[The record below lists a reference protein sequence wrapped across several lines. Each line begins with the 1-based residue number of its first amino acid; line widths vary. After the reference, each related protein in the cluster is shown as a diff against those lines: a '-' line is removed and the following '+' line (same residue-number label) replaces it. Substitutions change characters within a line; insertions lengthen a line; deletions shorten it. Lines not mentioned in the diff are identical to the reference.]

1 MSKILAACRFQADAV
16 VANRR
21 LGAGS
26 YLLVMSLGVIA
37 WSLLTAL
44 ACLQFAAP
52 GRIGLGDLNLVVSLL
67 SAAFAALFYSAST
80 RRLRDLN
87 FPAWSVK
94 VLSIPLI
101 GVILLPLLCF
111 LSGPRHA
118 NGFGPAP
125 ARSGFAMTT
134 LALVSCLVAL
144 ALCRWALLTYL
155 HTRHLMAVGG
165 F

>member
-1 MSKILAACRFQADAV
+1 MSKILAACRFQGDAV

-26 YLLVMSLGVIA
+26 YLLVMSLGVIV

-44 ACLQFAAP
+44 ACLEFAAP
-52 GRIGLGDLNLVVSLL
+52 GRIGLADLNLVVSLL
-67 SAAFAALFYSAST
+67 SAAFAALFYRASS

-101 GVILLPLLCF
+101 GVIVLPILCF
-111 LSGPRHA
+111 LSGPRDA
-118 NGFGPAP
+118 NDFGPAP
-125 ARSGFAMTT
+125 APSGFARTT

-144 ALCRWALLTYL
+144 VVCRWALLTYL
-155 HTRHLMAVGG
+155 HTRHLMVAGG

>member
-1 MSKILAACRFQADAV
+1 MSKILAACRFQADVV

-26 YLLVMSLGVIA
+26 YLLVMSLGVIV

-44 ACLQFAAP
+44 ACLAFAAP
-52 GRIGLGDLNLVVSLL
+52 GRIGLADLNLVVSLL
-67 SAAFAALFYSAST
+67 SAAFAALFYSASS

-87 FPAWSVK
+87 FPAWSIK
-94 VLSIPLI
+94 VLSIPPF
-101 GVILLPLLCF
+101 GVIVLPILCF

-118 NGFGPAP
+118 NDFGPAP
-125 ARSGFAMTT
+125 APSGFARTA
-134 LALVSCLVAL
+134 LALVSCVVAL
-144 ALCRWALLTYL
+144 AICRWALMTYL
-155 HTRHLMAVGG
+155 HTRHLMVTGG

>member
-1 MSKILAACRFQADAV
+1 MSKLLAACRFQAGAI

-21 LGAGS
+21 MGAGS
-26 YLLVMSLGVIA
+26 YLLVMSLGAMA

-44 ACLQFAAP
+44 ACLEFAAP
-52 GRIGLGDLNLVVSLL
+52 GRIGLADLNLAVSLL
-67 SAAFAALFYSAST
+67 SAAFATLFYSASS

-101 GVILLPLLCF
+101 GVIVLPVLCF

-118 NGFGPAP
+118 NDFGPAP
-125 ARSGFAMTT
+125 APSGFAKTT

-155 HTRHLMAVGG
+155 HTRHLIMAGG